1 MALGPD
7 DIIPAVMPYVSIIFD
22 TIWMVLQ
29 LVLILVGIAYAVFMF
44 KYDTKIE
51 IRDQSKGY
59 RTIGKSTRARRYTD
73 KKTGTPMLQLFHPII
88 FRGERINEPP
98 SECLIPCKSRL
109 TPKMYS
115 FVRKDGLFYPINN
128 YILGVEHRVVNEETG
143 QNNTIYSIEG
153 SGLEVNRDY
162 NAEQAI
168 QNTLIEKATT
178 YRNKKPTEII
188 ASYALMI
195 ITIIAS
201 GVVMWYA
208 WKQFGNVA
216 YAIASL
222 KEPLESGILQ
232 AAQNIIGPG

>member
-1 MALGPD
+1 MAIGPD
-7 DIIPAVMPYVSIIFD
+7 DIIPTIMPYVDVLFS
-22 TIWMVLQ
+22 TIWIVLR
-29 LVLILVGIAYAVFMF
+29 LVLILAGIAYAIFLF
-44 KYDTKIE
+44 KYDVRIE
-51 IRDQSKGY
+51 IRDQAKGY
-59 RTIGKSTRARRYTD
+59 RTIGRTVRARRYMD
-73 KKTGTPMLQLFHPII
+73 KKTGTPMLQLFHPLI
-88 FRGERINEPP
+88 FRGEKINEPP
-98 SECLIPCKSRL
+98 SECLIPCRSRM

-115 FVRKDGLFYPINN
+115 FVRKNGLFYPIDN
-128 YILGVEHRVVNEETG
+128 YILGVEHKVVNEETG
-143 QNNTIYSIEG
+143 ENNTVYSIEG

-195 ITIIAS
+195 ITIITC

-208 WKQFGNVA
+208 WKTFGNIA
-216 YAIASL
+216 YAISEL
-222 KEPLESGILQ
+222 KEPLESGIMQ